1 MNHSHLHD
9 GLSALLAT
17 LHPHSP
23 GFWTWTSGWLLGYGS
38 ILYDPSANGGR
49 GLADASAEGVAF

>member
-23 GFWTWTSGWLLGYGS
+23 GFLSLGLGLSLGSGLGS
-38 ILYDPSANGGR
+38 VSTIL
-49 GLADASAEGVAF
+49 